1 VPLDRFGKPYR
12 ATADAARTA
21 VKHEYGCATVTSACS
36 ATHRQV
42 MGLVRALPS
51 ASLPG

>member
-21 VKHEYGCATVTSACS
+21 VKHEYGCATVTYACS